1 MKRKVPSCE
10 RSQTTM
16 SLRRLATKALTGA
29 ATFQRAVS
37 HGPNGLIA
45 RSATGAEAASR
56 MLARQAPRGRRFASA
71 STNPDP
77 AKAWS
82 MYYTHE
88 NAYLNWVR
96 NGATFTAVGMAFTIF
111 KGQTEH
117 APVSLGGCVVQSMG
131 ACYMVLGATQYVTSS
146 VALRNLMG
154 ISPVGWAWISL
165 NASWPTALYLIG
177 LSCFHGLHPRWLL
190 GLIADNSAV
199 LPARLQERVFQ
210 LVAEARHKE
219 FEEKS
224 KPRRTGTR
232 TGV

>member
-1 MKRKVPSCE
+1 
-10 RSQTTM
+10 M
-16 SLRRLATKALTGA
+16 SLRRLATTALRGA
-29 ATFQRAVS
+29 ATFQRAS
-37 HGPNGLIA
+37 HGPIA
-45 RSATGAEAASR
+45 WTVGGTDVASR
-56 MLARQAPRGRRFASA
+56 SLARRAPGGRGFAGSA
-71 STNPDP
+71 STNSTADP

-117 APVSLGGCVVQSMG
+117 APVSLGGCIIQGMG
-131 ACYMVLGATQYVTSS
+131 MSYMALGATQYVLSA

-165 NASWPTALYLIG
+165 NAVWPTGLYVIG

-190 GLIADNSAV
+190 GFVAENSAM
-199 LPARLQERVFQ
+199 LPERLQARVFQ

-219 FEEKS
+219 FEEPSKS
-224 KPRRTGTR
+224 RRAGTR
-232 TGV
+232 TGF